1 MLFFAGSLILG
12 FNFPYEPLVCGPA
25 FFLGVRRRACSY
37 VTKLKIVWS
46 FKKWP
51 GPWEIIMKTSLKLSL
66 SALAM
71 TAAGAV
77 SAAEM
82 GAVDEPIKLAL
93 NEWTGQHVTTHVAG
107 EMLKAAGYKVE
118 FVTAG
123 MMNQFQAIAD
133 GDIHATLEIW
143 SSNVS
148 DEYAKKIE
156 EGTVVEIGD
165 LGLDAKE
172 GIAYPAHVADLCP
185 GLPAWEALKACA
197 INFATAETVPNG
209 RLVDYPADWGTPGA
223 DRMTGLELPFKA
235 VPAGSEGALI
245 AELRASTEKKS
256 PLLITFWQPHWA
268 MSAYDVK
275 FVELPAAEDACFS
288 DPAWG
293 TNPNAINDCD
303 FAASRIFKA
312 GWSGL
317 ADKWPAAAEILSN
330 YELSVE
336 AQQPMMGAVDVDG
349 KAVEAVVAE
358 WMAANEASWKPVVEA
373 ATK

>member
-1 MLFFAGSLILG
+1 MKRIGMGIAFA
-12 FNFPYEPLVCGPA
+12 
-25 FFLGVRRRACSY
+25 
-37 VTKLKIVWS
+37 
-46 FKKWP
+46 
-51 GPWEIIMKTSLKLSL
+51 
-66 SALAM
+66 AM
-71 TAAGAV
+71 AGMA

-82 GAVDEPIKLAL
+82 GAVDEPIKLAI

-118 FVTAG
+118 YVTAG

-148 DEYAKKIE
+148 DEYAKKIG

-172 GIAYPAHVADLCP
+172 GLAYPAHVADLCP
-185 GLPAWEALKACA
+185 GLPAWEALKDCA
-197 INFATAETVPNG
+197 MNFATAETIPMG

-223 DRMTGLELPFKA
+223 DRMKGLALPFKA

-245 AELRASTEKKS
+245 TELRASTEKKS

-275 FVELPAAEDACFS
+275 FVDLPVGNEECFN

-293 TNPNAINDCD
+293 PNPNETHDCD
-303 FAASRIFKA
+303 FAPSRIFKA
-312 GWSGL
+312 GWSGF
-317 ADKWPAAAEILSN
+317 ADKWPAAYEILSN
-330 YELSVE
+330 YELKVE
-336 AQQPMMGAVDVDG
+336 DQQPMMGAIDVDG
-349 KAVEAVVAE
+349 GSVEDVVGDWMAGNEAV
-358 WMAANEASWKPVVEA
+358 WRPVVDA

>member
-1 MLFFAGSLILG
+1 MMKQ
-12 FNFPYEPLVCGPA
+12 
-25 FFLGVRRRACSY
+25 RM
-37 VTKLKIVWS
+37 S
-46 FKKWP
+46 FV
-51 GPWEIIMKTSLKLSL
+51 
-66 SALAM
+66 LA
-71 TAAGAV
+71 TAASISMQVATPV
-77 SAAEM
+77 HAAEM
-82 GAVDEPIKLAL
+82 GAVDEPIKLAI

-118 FVTAG
+118 YVTAG
-123 MMNQFQAIAD
+123 MMNQFQALAD

-148 DEYAKKIE
+148 DEYAKKIG
-156 EGTVVEIGD
+156 EGTVVELGD

-185 GLPAWEALKACA
+185 GLPAWEALKDCA
-197 INFATAETVPNG
+197 QVFAIAETLPMG

-223 DRMTGLELPFKA
+223 DRMTGLALPFKA

-245 AELRASTEKKS
+245 AELRASTERKS

-275 FVELPAAEDACFS
+275 FVDLPVGNEDCFN

-293 TNPNAINDCD
+293 PNPDAVNDCD
-303 FAASRIFKA
+303 FAPSRIFKA
-312 GWSGL
+312 AWSGFEE
-317 ADKWPAAAEILSN
+317 KWPAAFEILSN
-330 YELSVE
+330 YQLSVE

-349 KAVEAVVAE
+349 GAVEEVVAS
-358 WMAANEASWKPVVEA
+358 WMSENEGDWRPVVDMA
-373 ATK
+373 IK